1 MSTWTG
7 PGTWE
12 ALGKGSYPWIP
23 RTTLN
28 FPAVGSLRSLEKRA
42 VRWDPEDA
50 QDLDPWSQERR
61 YRKEQEERGWMWK
74 RMRGWM
80 SKRLYG
86 NGRSSEQLLAPSS
99 ALPSPRWLCP
109 GGQSQDCP
117 PPAAGTTDPQT
128 SYLPG
133 PGELPSAAL
142 TAAPQSCPVSQRS
155 LPGAPRVSK
164 APAGTQGRSWEEP
177 QRWSQG
183 TRTQGGSEKAATAA
197 ISSQDTG
204 ARSHPPGRGGGRGGS
219 CAEHCSPSP
228 QEEPTRE
235 LDRSHSSRLHK
246 RR

>member
-50 QDLDPWSQERR
+50 QDLDPWSQGRR

-99 ALPSPRWLCP
+99 ALPSPRWLCHPRRTKP
-109 GGQSQDCP
+109 GLSSPCSWHRRPSDQLSTRPWGAPLGGPHRRTAVLSCVSAV
-117 PPAAGTTDPQT
+117 AAGCPT
-128 SYLPG
+128 
-133 PGELPSAAL
+133 GE
-142 TAAPQSCPVSQRS
+142 
-155 LPGAPRVSK
+155 
-164 APAGTQGRSWEEP
+164 QGSSRDTGEEL
-177 QRWSQG
+177 
-183 TRTQGGSEKAATAA
+183 GGATALE
-197 ISSQDTG
+197 SRDGDS
-204 ARSHPPGRGGGRGGS
+204 GRLREGRHGCHQLSGHRGS
-219 CAEHCSPSP
+219 V
-228 QEEPTRE
+228 T
-235 LDRSHSSRLHK
+235 SSRPWGRK
-246 RR
+246 RGLLC